1 MKWIRD
7 TRAWLCALLALALLG
22 GAGMAEDVDD
32 PVVVRV
38 GTFSYTRSML
48 QKSLDSQLEL
58 SQMLS
63 NEHQSCIWKAKK
75 FLHDPSS
82 KNQKDPLYV
91 YI

>member
-38 GTFSYTRSML
+38 GTFSYTRSTL

-58 SQMLS
+58 SQMLQGDAPG
-63 NEHQSCIWKAKK
+63 EAEKQARLQSTVDSFVGLGVI
-75 FLHDPSS
+75 
-82 KNQKDPLYV
+82 
-91 YI
+91 